1 MQNQKYTATNTGR
14 PFSFKAMIIGAKL
27 KEDGYSDK
35 EIREKSKNENIFQS
49 RSEHQRIKTASTVNK
64 RLNMLDEQLINKL
77 INGDSTTIKQIIIY
91 SIMKSDRFFFEF
103 MDEVYKDKIIL
114 REFIIKDSDINIFI
128 KRKQE
133 QIPQIAQWTES
144 TLKKLKAQ
152 YLTMLQEA
160 NFIKRI
166 NGAIEIIPPVIDPSL
181 YNNLLEI
188 GDETYIQAML
198 GEI

>member
-1 MQNQKYTATNTGR
+1 MQNQEYTATNTGR

-27 KEDGYSDK
+27 KADGYTDK

-114 REFIIKDSDINIFI
+114 REFTIKDSDINIFI

-181 YNNLLEI
+181 YNHLLEL
-188 GDETYIQAML
+188 GDEAYLKAMI

>member
-1 MQNQKYTATNTGR
+1 MQNQEYTATNTGR
-14 PFSFKAMIIGAKL
+14 PFSFKAMTIGAKL
-27 KEDGYSDK
+27 KVDGYTDK

-114 REFIIKDSDINIFI
+114 REFKIKDSDINIFI

-181 YNNLLEI
+181 YNHLLEL
-188 GDETYIQAML
+188 GDEAYLKAMI

>member
-1 MQNQKYTATNTGR
+1 MQNQEYTATNTGR

-27 KEDGYSDK
+27 KADGYTDK

-114 REFIIKDSDINIFI
+114 REFTIKDSDINIFI

-133 QIPQIAQWTES
+133 QIPQIAQWTEL
-144 TLKKLKAQ
+144 TLKKLKTQ

-181 YNNLLEI
+181 YNHLLEI
-188 GDETYIQAML
+188 GDEAYLKAMI

>member
-1 MQNQKYTATNTGR
+1 MQNQEYTATNTGR

-27 KEDGYSDK
+27 KADGYTDK

-166 NGAIEIIPPVIDPSL
+166 NGDIEIIPPVIDPSL
-181 YNNLLEI
+181 YNHLLEI
-188 GDETYIQAML
+188 GDEVYLQAMI